1 MSILEHSYRSESQF
15 SETTPAIAR
24 RELSCLSRSQIPSE
38 ECELSS
44 LKQSLLL
51 ASSDLS
57 VLSSPDIILMDTRS
71 DTDPL
76 LDRSPPI
83 LELASYPV
91 YSISVPPFESPRM
104 SSSADDSPR
113 VVDMVNNCFSASLV
127 DSCSTSTAHTLNR
140 TPIPVNSTHSTT
152 RSDRNP
158 TLIGNNET
166 LTNHLPFPSN
176 CIYAS
181 FRHP

>member
-24 RELSCLSRSQIPSE
+24 RELSCLSGSQIPSE

-71 DTDPL
+71 DADPL
-76 LDRSPPI
+76 LDRSLPS
-83 LELASYPV
+83 LELAS
-91 YSISVPPFESPRM
+91 
-104 SSSADDSPR
+104 
-113 VVDMVNNCFSASLV
+113 
-127 DSCSTSTAHTLNR
+127 
-140 TPIPVNSTHSTT
+140 
-152 RSDRNP
+152 
-158 TLIGNNET
+158 
-166 LTNHLPFPSN
+166 
-176 CIYAS
+176 
-181 FRHP
+181 